1 MAVSQPCI
9 RKFQFMMETDKAP
22 QTKPSREELLA
33 TWQKYSEEGHK
44 AHQDRRYAFAELKFI
59 NALKAAE
66 ALADGLKSS
75 EVTGAAKEKLTPAE
89 QAGQLEDLERL
100 TRGLNNLAALY
111 QLQGKYQMAEEMYE
125 RCLDI
130 KLDLFGELHLDT
142 AVNLHNLATLH
153 CAKRRFEKAEIL
165 FKRALEIR
173 EKLLPANSPEIIS
186 LLKNYA
192 VMLSKVHR
200 EDEAKEMEERIKTLE
215 NQ

>member
-1 MAVSQPCI
+1 
-9 RKFQFMMETDKAP
+9 
-22 QTKPSREELLA
+22 
-33 TWQKYSEEGHK
+33 
-44 AHQDRRYAFAELKFI
+44 
-59 NALKAAE
+59 
-66 ALADGLKSS
+66 
-75 EVTGAAKEKLTPAE
+75 
-89 QAGQLEDLERL
+89 LEDLERL

-173 EKLLPANSPEIIS
+173 EKLLHANSPEIIS

-192 VMLSKVHR
+192 VMLTKVHR
-200 EDEAKEMEERIKTLE
+200 EDEAKEMEERVKTLE
-215 NQ
+215 GQ

>member
-1 MAVSQPCI
+1 
-9 RKFQFMMETDKAP
+9 METDKAP
-22 QTKPSREELLA
+22 QVKPSREELLA
-33 TWQKYSEEGHK
+33 TWQKYSDEGHK

-66 ALADGLKSS
+66 ALAEGLKSS
-75 EVTGAAKEKLTPAE
+75 EVTSSLAKEKLTPDE
-89 QAGQLEDLERL
+89 QARQLEDLERL

-130 KLDLFGELHLDT
+130 KLDLFGEQHLDT

-165 FKRALEIR
+165 FKRALEVR
-173 EKLLPANSPEIIS
+173 EKLLPASSPEIIS

-192 VMLSKVHR
+192 VMLTKVHR
-200 EDEAKEMEERIKTLE
+200 EDEAREMEERIKALE
-215 NQ
+215 NH